1 MIFLKIKEVIE
12 KTGLTDRAIRLYID
26 EGLVLPNIEESYSG
40 RKSIDFSAE
49 DVSRLNNIALLRK
62 AGFSIPDIKSI
73 AENKDSAKKIIE
85 AFIEQTEQNIRH
97 DTEVVEKLK
106 SISSDEDITLET
118 ICESL
123 SGTVIENEVPQED
136 MKPRS
141 ASETLRKTAFCFGIF
156 MSVLSVLAMIAYVVS
171 QKIAF
176 VHLNFDDDFI
186 RGFLFGN
193 CGVIVILFLSLT
205 LVWLNRKE
213 EHRKKRQKVKKIIC
227 SILLVAFVPLSIF
240 SFLASLG
247 GMLLFGHS
255 LTYDIED
262 YLVLDSWIQE
272 DYGAEIDAV
281 FPDEVPQSA
290 LDAPG
295 REFDL
300 GVPLTT
306 KYYYKHTFVLDPD
319 FDLVAEWV
327 LPEEEYI
334 KAKEEI
340 QKPALHTQKKGD
352 WVCLYYADT
361 QEYEDWENEYYWFLI
376 FAYNDKTRRVR
387 YIASYAIDSFAEGPY
402 YLSLDW

>member
-1 MIFLKIKEVIE
+1 MKIKEVIE

-40 RKSIDFSAE
+40 RKSIDFSPE
-49 DVSRLNNIALLRK
+49 DINRLNNIALLRK
-62 AGFSIPDIKSI
+62 AGFSIPEIKSI
-73 AENKDSAKKIIE
+73 AENKESAKKIIE
-85 AFIEQTEQNIRH
+85 DFIEQTEQNIKH
-97 DTEVVEKLK
+97 DTEVIEKLK

-123 SGTVIENEVPQED
+123 SETVRENEVPQED

-141 ASETLRKTAFCFGIF
+141 ASETLRKIAFGFGAF
-156 MSVLSVLAMIAYVVS
+156 MSVLSVFAMIAYVVI

-176 VHLNFDDDFI
+176 VHLNIDGDFI

-193 CGVIVILFLSLT
+193 CGVIAILFLSLT

-227 SILLVAFVPLSIF
+227 SILIVAFVPFGIF
-240 SFLASLG
+240 SFWAFLG

-334 KAKEEI
+334 RAKEEI
-340 QKPALHTQKKGD
+340 QKPVLHTEEKGD

-361 QEYEDWENEYYWFLI
+361 QEYEDWEDEYYWILI

-387 YIASYAIDSFAEGPY
+387 YIASYAIDSFPEGPY

>member
-1 MIFLKIKEVIE
+1 MILLKIKEAIE

-40 RKSIDFSAE
+40 RKSIEFSAE
-49 DVSRLNNIALLRK
+49 DVLRLNNIALLRK
-62 AGFSIPDIKSI
+62 AGFSIPEIKSI
-73 AENKDSAKKIIE
+73 AENKESAKKTVE
-85 AFIEQTEQNIRH
+85 DFIEHTEKSIRH
-97 DTEVVEKLK
+97 DSEVIEKLK
-106 SISSDEDITLET
+106 NIEPDKEITIET

-123 SGTVIENEVPQED
+123 SETVRENEVPQED

-141 ASETLRKTAFCFGIF
+141 ASETLRKFALGFGIF
-156 MSVLSVLAMIAYVVS
+156 TAVLSVCAMIAYIVI

-176 VHLNFDDDFI
+176 VHLNMDVDFI

-193 CGVIVILFLSLT
+193 CGVIAILFLSLT
-205 LVWLNRKE
+205 IVWLNRKE

-247 GMLLFGHS
+247 GMLFFGYS

-281 FPDEVPQSA
+281 FPDEIPQSA
-290 LDAPG
+290 LVAPD

-306 KYYYKHTFVLDPD
+306 KYYYKHTIVLDPD

-334 KAKEEI
+334 RAKQEI
-340 QKPALHTQKKGD
+340 QKPVLHTQEKGD
-352 WVCLYYADT
+352 WVCCYYADT
-361 QEYEDWENEYYWFLI
+361 QEYEEWEDEYYWFLI

-387 YIASYAIDSFAEGPY
+387 YIASYAMDSYSEGPY

>member
-1 MIFLKIKEVIE
+1 MKIKDVIE

-26 EGLVLPNIEESYSG
+26 EGLILPNIEESYSG

-49 DVSRLNNIALLRK
+49 DVNRLNNIALLRK
-62 AGFSIPDIKSI
+62 AGFSIPEIKSI

-123 SGTVIENEVPQED
+123 SETVRENEIPQED

-141 ASETLRKTAFCFGIF
+141 ASETLRKIAFGFGVF

-176 VHLNFDDDFI
+176 VHLNIDGDFI

-227 SILLVAFVPLSIF
+227 GILIVAFVPFGIF
-240 SFLASLG
+240 SFWAFLG
-247 GMLLFGHS
+247 GMLFFGYS

-262 YLVLDSWIQE
+262 YLVLDPRIQN

-306 KYYYKHTFVLDPD
+306 KYYYKHTIVLEPD

-334 KAKEEI
+334 RAKEEI
-340 QKPALHTQKKGD
+340 QKPVLHTEEKGD

-361 QEYEDWENEYYWFLI
+361 QEYEDWENEYYWLLI

-387 YIASYAIDSFAEGPY
+387 YIASYAIDSFPEGPY

>member
-12 KTGLTDRAIRLYID
+12 ETGLTDRAIRLYID
-26 EGLVLPNIEESYSG
+26 EGLVLPSIEESYSG

-62 AGFSIPDIKSI
+62 AGFSIPEIKSI
-73 AENKDSAKKIIE
+73 AEDKDSAKKIIE

-123 SGTVIENEVPQED
+123 SETVIENEVPQED

-141 ASETLRKTAFCFGIF
+141 ASETLRKTAFGVGIF

-176 VHLNFDDDFI
+176 VHTNINGDFI

-193 CGVIVILFLSLT
+193 CGVIVILFLSLA

-247 GMLLFGHS
+247 GMLLFGYS

-262 YLVLDSWIQE
+262 YLVLDPRIQK

-340 QKPALHTQKKGD
+340 QKPVLHTEEKGD
-352 WVCLYYADT
+352 WVCLYYEDT

>member
-62 AGFSIPDIKSI
+62 AGFSIADIKSI
-73 AENKDSAKKIIE
+73 AEDKDSAKKIIE

-123 SGTVIENEVPQED
+123 SETVIENEVPQED

-141 ASETLRKTAFCFGIF
+141 ASETLRKTAFGVGIF
-156 MSVLSVLAMIAYVVS
+156 MSVLSVLAMIAYVVI

-186 RGFLFGN
+186 RGFFFGN

-247 GMLLFGHS
+247 GMLLFGNS

-319 FDLVAEWV
+319 FDLVAEWI

-340 QKPALHTQKKGD
+340 QKPVLHTEEKGD
-352 WVCLYYADT
+352 WVCLYYEDT

-387 YIASYAIDSFAEGPY
+387 YIASYAIDSFTEGPY